1 MLRTTAVA
9 VSGEPLI
16 TDHSVLHGFPVHG
29 EVVNNSLTVV
39 YIYIA
44 FSQVDKV
51 LDMCSTELS
60 G

>member
-9 VSGEPLI
+9 VSGEPLL
-16 TDHSVLHGFPVHG
+16 TDHGKLHGFPVHG
-29 EVVNNSLTVV
+29 KVVNNSLTIV

-51 LDMCSTELS
+51 LDMCSTKLS
-60 G
+60 R